1 MNESYYEILIK
12 NISDV
17 DFVENDREVFFDS
30 FNAMKIEAESPKSF
44 EIIIKNAEHPEFA
57 KKLLDKLN
65 LSNKNVD
72 KIIYFFKHLD
82 YISSNEEVLDWLMRL
97 DSDFL
102 YNILYY

>member
-44 EIIIKNAEHPEFA
+44 
-57 KKLLDKLN
+57 
-65 LSNKNVD
+65 
-72 KIIYFFKHLD
+72 
-82 YISSNEEVLDWLMRL
+82 
-97 DSDFL
+97 
-102 YNILYY
+102 